1 MSTEAK
7 PAQEPVTARVRAR
20 LAAAAGARGATMP
33 TLDEL
38 KDMLG
43 IPPGDTSLDDEIL
56 DGFATTMA
64 VVEAYLGRGVAF
76 AAQVQDFEPV
86 ESRNRRLMLFRFP
99 VTEVRTVTVD
109 GNAVTGWRLFKQ
121 SGILEWR
128 DGCCPHLARI
138 PCGAEPV
145 VSVDYSGGYADDAW
159 PADLMDAILRAFFA
173 RWHATGDTGN
183 TADISSQ
190 GPIRNVNTDGSGVTF
205 ADHQATAEH
214 SGAGPIP
221 AELLAVSAQ
230 LDPYRQRLVTGV

>member
-1 MSTEAK
+1 MSAPQVSITERIR
-7 PAQEPVTARVRAR
+7 ER
-20 LAAAAGARGATMP
+20 LAAGAGSRGVTMP
-33 TLDEL
+33 TLDDL

-43 IPPGDTSLDDEIL
+43 IATGDTSLDDEIT
-56 DGFATTMA
+56 DGFATTLA

-76 AAQVQDFEPV
+76 ADQVQAFEPV

-99 VTEVRTVTVD
+99 VSEVRTVSVD
-109 GNAVTGWRLFKQ
+109 GAPVTGWRVFHQ

-128 DGCCPHLARI
+128 DGCCAYLSRA
-138 PCGAEPV
+138 PCGQEPV
-145 VSVDYSGGYADDAW
+145 ISVEYSGGYADDAW

-173 RWHATGDTGN
+173 RWHSTGDTGN

-190 GPIRNVNTDGSGVTF
+190 GPIRNVNTDGSGVTW

-221 AELLAVSAQ
+221 AELIAVSAQ